1 MTCIKDER
9 VAPDLLG
16 SIVFLCIIPKNPML
30 RCFLPEV
37 SLALLKRV
45 TIILIIRP
53 SLLLGFPGW
62 WEEETAAYQSSTE
75 WMGELIVI
83 RDKAHFLTDFWGRR
97 LLDVGVFSPSDKYE
111 TKAGFD
117 NTFMHL
123 VIRRNLLLPQM
134 AYEKKC
140 PVYRSKS
147 HIASVLL
154 FLEKKITWSK

>member
-1 MTCIKDER
+1 MANFHLKDQVRFNAFLEEIQCILNKNPVTCIKDER

-16 SIVFLCIIPKNPML
+16 SITRVFLCIIPKNPML

-75 WMGELIVI
+75 
-83 RDKAHFLTDFWGRR
+83 
-97 LLDVGVFSPSDKYE
+97 
-111 TKAGFD
+111 
-117 NTFMHL
+117 
-123 VIRRNLLLPQM
+123 
-134 AYEKKC
+134 
-140 PVYRSKS
+140 
-147 HIASVLL
+147 
-154 FLEKKITWSK
+154 